1 MNILRQLEIENMK
14 ATVPDFGIGDTVD
27 VHYLIKEGDKERIQL
42 FTGTVIAITGRGIRR
57 TALVRRIVA
66 GEGVERRFPL
76 HSPRVAD
83 VKVKVRS
90 MARRAKLYYLR
101 DLEGKATRLK
111 PNMGKARYPRAL
123 KGAAGKPA
131 QDS

>member
-90 MARRAKLYYLR
+90 IARRAKLYYLR
-101 DLEGKATRLK
+101 ELEGKATRLK

-131 QDS
+131 QES